1 MTNLD
6 VLAGSNSPLAGA
18 GQATFHTQNTGAH
31 SSVERLP
38 PPQNRVHRGR
48 RRCAFP
54 CRRRCLLFH
63 DTLAYNNS
71 PPLLRSHRD
80 PSMLAFFALAVDIGQ
95 KPFADSLNEELTNKI
110 SRIPGC
116 GVSPPAPSFYFK
128 GKLWAAFA
136 WDPTHP
142 RCRLGTRCEREQV
155 RHAGCGSMGD

>member
-6 VLAGSNSPLAGA
+6 VLAGSNSPLSGA

-54 CRRRCLLFH
+54 CRRRCLPFH
-63 DTLAYNNS
+63 DTLANSNS

-80 PSMLAFFALAVDIGQ
+80 PPMLAFFALAVDIGQ
-95 KPFADSLNEELTNKI
+95 KPFADQLERGADQQNQQDSGLWGTASGSLVLFQGQTMG
-110 SRIPGC
+110 RFRMGPHP
-116 GVSPPAPSFYFK
+116 SPMSLRY
-128 GKLWAAFA
+128 
-136 WDPTHP
+136 
-142 RCRLGTRCEREQV
+142 
-155 RHAGCGSMGD
+155 SMRP